1 MNARQK
7 AKKYKKEIERYKWM
21 LSQKPIDPTMIEI
34 RPFVTTFPVRAEMLI
49 DFRLAQ
55 TLEAQPDA
63 LDEYIRMHLTSE
75 FEKYIRPQL
84 KYSTT
89 LTPMGLRIRSDMILG
104 FREAEVKREAH

>member
-21 LSQKPIDPTMIEI
+21 LSHTHIEPTVIEVH
-34 RPFVTTFPVRAEMLI
+34 PFPVRAEMLM

-63 LDEYIRMHLTSE
+63 MDEYIRMCLTSE

-89 LTPMGLRIRSDMILG
+89 RTPMGLRIRSDMILG
-104 FREAEVKREAH
+104 FREAEIKREAY